1 MRVHEYAKKLKISS
15 KELLEKL
22 SSKGFT
28 FSSHMS
34 VLSDEAKNY
43 LDKQQLKK
51 TKVPVKKQSASSIDK
66 CKKVEKNKKVSESKS
81 KSQKK
86 STDLSKEKVITEKSI
101 ETANKLKVVAKEE
114 VIKASQLLKD
124 APKEKTV
131 TSKVTP
137 VSRTYKSFSNKRF
150 EQKRPYVKTSP
161 KIITEIEAQDSMVLG
176 DVAKLMGKYAG
187 DLIFVLL
194 KKGLVCNINS
204 VIPIETIEMLGQE
217 FNITVLAGDV
227 KKELAGFDKKFERS
241 GQGQTRWPI
250 VVVMGHVDHGK
261 TTLLDYLR
269 KMNVA
274 AKEKGGITQHL
285 GAYEVDSVHGKM
297 VFLDTPGHEAFSYMR
312 QKGAKV
318 TDIAILIVAADDG
331 VKPQT
336 IEAIKHARESGVPI
350 IVAVNKIDKPGV
362 KAGVETVKRQLA
374 QHDLVTEDWGG
385 QTICVPI
392 SAKTGQGVEELL
404 EMITLQAEM
413 MELKADSKIPA
424 RAFILESTME
434 KGYGPVATVI
444 PVEGTLKQGDFFTCG
459 DGTGRVRLLIDSFG
473 AKITQAEPSIPVKI
487 VGFDKFVSLGEW
499 LQVVSRKEYLKAKS
513 SVGSL
518 NVRVQGQPFQNLTS
532 VFSSETPDKFLNLI
546 IKTDMHGSKEAVL
559 GSLNKLSKQKKD
571 KDYPIRI
578 VSSGIGDISEGDIL
592 LAENTNAEIIGL
604 HVKAERNALRL
615 AKERS
620 IDIKLYDVIYHM
632 VEDIEKFL
640 LTKKVIKKQWKK
652 TAELTVR
659 KVFNIKKAGVIAGCY
674 VTDGVIS
681 RNNKVECIRGGK
693 AIGEG
698 KVVSLQREKKTV
710 KEVHSGYECGFTT
723 DRFHDW
729 QVGDTVYCY
738 EEVKEPVNES

>member
-1 MRVHEYAKKLKISS
+1 MRVHEYAKKVKISS

-34 VLSDEAKNY
+34 VLTDEAQNY
-43 LDKQQLKK
+43 LDKQQFKK
-51 TKVPVKKQSASSIDK
+51 IKIPAKKQSASSVDK
-66 CKKVEKNKKVSESKS
+66 YKKVEKSKKVSKS
-81 KSQKK
+81 KSESPKK

-101 ETANKLKVVAKEE
+101 KTADKLKAVVKKE
-114 VIKASQLLKD
+114 VIKTSQLLKD
-124 APKEKTV
+124 VSKEKAV
-131 TSKVTP
+131 IHKVP
-137 VSRTYKSFSNKRF
+137 PISRTYKSFSNKRF
-150 EQKRPYVKTSP
+150 EQKRPYTKTVP

-176 DVAKLMGKYAG
+176 DVAKLMGKSAG
-187 DLIFVLL
+187 DLILVLL
-194 KKGLVCNINS
+194 KKGFVCNINS
-204 VIPIETIEMLGQE
+204 IIPVETIRMLGQE
-217 FNITVLAGDV
+217 FNITVLADDV
-227 KKELAGFDKKFERS
+227 KKKLASFDKKFERS

-312 QKGAKV
+312 RKGAKV

-350 IVAVNKIDKPGV
+350 IVAVNKIDKPSA
-362 KAGVETVKRQLA
+362 KAGIETVKRQLA

-413 MELKADSKIPA
+413 MELKADPKLPA

-434 KGYGPVATVI
+434 KGYGSVATVI
-444 PVEGTLKQGDFFTCG
+444 PVEGTLKQGDFFICG
-459 DGTGRVRLLIDSFG
+459 DATGRVRLLIDSFG
-473 AKITQAEPSIPVKI
+473 VKITQVEPSIPVKI

-513 SVGSL
+513 SSIPL
-518 NVRVQGQPFQNLTS
+518 NTRVQDQSFSDLTS
-532 VFSSETPDKFLNLI
+532 VIPSATPNKFLNLI
-546 IKTDMHGSKEAVL
+546 IKTDTQGSKEAVI
-559 GSLNKLSKQKKD
+559 GSLTKLSKQKKD

-578 VSSGIGDISEGDIL
+578 VSSTVGDISEGDIL

-604 HVKAERNALRL
+604 HVKTERNALSL
-615 AKERS
+615 SKERN
-620 IDIKLYDVIYHM
+620 INIKLYDVIYHM
-632 VEDIEKFL
+632 IEDLEKL
-640 LTKKVIKKQWKK
+640 LLSKKVVVKQWKK
-652 TAELTVR
+652 TGELTVR

-674 VTDGVIS
+674 VVDGVIS
-681 RNNKVECIRGGK
+681 KSNKVECIRDNK
-693 AIGEG
+693 KIGEG
-698 KVVSLQREKKTV
+698 KIISLQREKKTV

-738 EEVKEPVNES
+738 VEVKEPVNES